1 MTTPR
6 LRKSRRD
13 RPFHV
18 FAADKSLGEGPAIE
32 SKPNK
37 RSGAVRVLS
46 PPGVAVAWRSGSKQG
61 ACFLGNVGLGGLF
74 LKTPH
79 PLAVGST
86 LELLFDVSTGN
97 EVRARGTV
105 RHVKPGRG
113 MGVKFVHMAAE
124 HRSRLNQFLK
134 IQLEAGD
141 IPRAADGKGVAD
153 ASARVASEAA
163 SVRRA
168 ESRVELPPVASA
180 AMPSV
185 SRAATSA
192 QVQPDCWI
200 CVEET
205 PVGGSRAPAE
215 QALSEE
221 EELKLY
227 VSMAEKS
234 NYYELLGVTAESS
247 KDQIKQKFYALARKF
262 HPDRHA
268 SRSEWAESLQQL
280 MGAANQA
287 YDVLSDDQK
296 RAEYDQRQA
305 LSQRETA
312 EDEAIRESLELAAA
326 CRRDNNFAGSV
337 VWMRKCV
344 ALEPSVA
351 KYRVLLAISL
361 AGAGHH
367 QHEAIEHFQKAIE
380 IDPWNV
386 PAYFH
391 FGKLYEQMRL
401 PWRARPL
408 YSKILEIDPEHAG
421 AKEHLARLDSRDEKK
436 SSRRKFAT
444 LFKKGRRS

>member
-1 MTTPR
+1 MTMRR
-6 LRKSRRD
+6 LRKSRWN
-13 RPFHV
+13 RPFRV
-18 FAADKSLGEGPAIE
+18 FAADKSFGEGLAIE
-32 SKPNK
+32 SQPKE
-37 RSGAVRVLS
+37 RSRPVRVLS

-61 ACFLGNVGLGGLF
+61 ACFLGDVGLGGLF

-134 IQLEAGD
+134 IQLESGD
-141 IPRAADGKGVAD
+141 
-153 ASARVASEAA
+153 SARVADSKGVAEAPARVVSEAGSA
-163 SVRRA
+163 PCA
-168 ESRVELPPVASA
+168 KPCVELPAVGSA
-180 AMPSV
+180 AIPSV
-185 SRAATSA
+185 TRAATA
-192 QVQPDCWI
+192 DVQPDSSI
-200 CVEET
+200 SGEET
-205 PVGGSRAPAE
+205 PIRGSRTATE
-215 QALSEE
+215 QAVSEE

-227 VSMAEKS
+227 VSMAERS

-268 SRSEWAESLQQL
+268 SRSEWAESLQKL

-312 EDEAIRESLELAAA
+312 EDEAIRENLRLAAA

-351 KYRVLLAISL
+351 KYLVLLAISL

-386 PAYFH
+386 PAYLH

-408 YSKILEIDPEHAG
+408 YSKILEIDPEHTG
-421 AKEHLARLDSRDEKK
+421 AKEHLARLDARDEKK

-444 LFKKGRRS
+444 RFKKGSRS